1 MELTNKE
8 EIKEMLERGYTTEQI
23 HKITGCE
30 INVINEVEEG
40 LYENSGRRGN

>member
-8 EIKEMLERGYTTEQI
+8 EIKEMLERGYTAEQI

-30 INVINEVEEG
+30 INAINEVEEE
-40 LYENSGRRGN
+40 LYEKSRGRNC